1 MSIVRNRYL
10 WALVGAG
17 LALRV
22 VLAFAFFGTNA
33 VTVEQ
38 FAAGNVRAWDWHA
51 VYAPGLTSWP
61 YPPLFLTWL
70 AGASWLSDVTG
81 WSFHGLAKLGPSLA
95 DAGLAVAVYVYLG
108 WRGAADRVRLAG
120 AALVMLGPIFIATSA
135 YHGQFDA
142 VAILPA
148 VLAVMVWERRPESTR
163 AFEAGALIGL
173 GGALKTVPLLVA
185 LPLLCSAWSWREGT
199 KLVAT
204 AILIPALA
212 LGPLWA
218 AGIDLHRVTHY
229 TGVPGWGGLSLVV
242 HPGLGWDDL
251 ASGPVLGHPGGL
263 TTGLQS
269 ASRWI
274 TLGALVA
281 YAMFILRYRPALI
294 DAVAL
299 LWLVVFAFSP
309 NFFLTYLVWGLP
321 FFIMAGYLVE
331 VGMLQAVLVIP
342 AVGYYLSLWPAA
354 SSATAILYVPFMIGL
369 WVVLAAA
376 MIAVG
381 VRTIRGGRAY
391 PALAQPPLV
400 DVPGGRSG

>member
-1 MSIVRNRYL
+1 VSIVRNRYL

-38 FAAGNVRAWDWHA
+38 FAAGSVRAWDWHA
-51 VYAPGLTSWP
+51 VYEPGLTSWP

-70 AGASWLSDVTG
+70 AGASWLSEVTG

-173 GGALKTVPLLVA
+173 GGALKTVPLLMA
-185 LPLLCSAWSWREGT
+185 LPLLGSARSWREGT
-199 KLVAT
+199 KLVAM

-218 AGIDLHRVTHY
+218 AGIDLHRITHY
-229 TGVPGWGGLSLVV
+229 SGVPGWGGLSLVL
-242 HPGLGWDDL
+242 HPGLGWDHL
-251 ASGPVLGHPGGL
+251 ARGPLLGHPGEL

-274 TLGALVA
+274 TLGAMVA
-281 YAMFILRYRPALI
+281 YAAFIFRYRPALI

-299 LWLVVFAFSP
+299 LWLVVFVFSP

-342 AVGYYLSLWPAA
+342 AVGYYLSLWPAP
-354 SSATAILYVPFMIGL
+354 SSAAAILYVPFMIGL
-369 WVVLAAA
+369 WIVLAAA
-376 MIAVG
+376 MIAVA
-381 VRTIRGGRAY
+381 VRTMRGGRAY
-391 PALAQPPLV
+391 PARAQPPLV
-400 DVPGGRSG
+400 DVTGGLSG